1 MTIGTGGA
9 ATVTGYFKL
18 TKGWHFPISAVA
30 QLGYKTR
37 GFMEGEVW
45 QAAPI
50 IRIGL
55 SFALDKDFEQD
66 YNYPQYEEIKT
77 RKEIKNEAKAAKKK
91 ARVKAKAKPQ
101 PRQNP
106 YVK

>member
-1 MTIGTGGA
+1 
-9 ATVTGYFKL
+9 
-18 TKGWHFPISAVA
+18 
-30 QLGYKTR
+30 
-37 GFMEGEVW
+37 MEGEVW

-55 SFALDKDFEQD
+55 SFALDKDFEED

-77 RKEIKNEAKAAKKK
+77 NKEKKKEAYEAKKK
-91 ARVKAKAKPQ
+91 AKAKTSTKTQ